1 MKDTIWRVKDKDGK
15 PGDLIVHLDIE
26 EGNRYYFRNITFKG
40 NSIYDDATLA
50 NILGISKG
58 DVYNKELL
66 TTRLTFSQD
75 GRDVTSLYMDNGYL
89 FFNVDPVEVA
99 ISDDS
104 IDLDIR
110 IFEGPQATIDKVVI
124 KGNDRTHEHVIRREL
139 RTLPGAKFSRS
150 DIIRSQREIINL
162 GYFNAENLGIN
173 TPVNPQRGTVD
184 IEYTVEEKPSDQL
197 ELSAG
202 WGGRGRGVIGTLG
215 VAFNNFS
222 LRNIK
227 DRSTWSPLPQ
237 GDGQRLSIRAQT
249 NGRYYQSYN
258 MSFTEPWL
266 GGKKP
271 TSFTVATYA
280 SILSNGFQKTS
291 DLYGRLVNAGLT
303 VSLGTRLKWPDDNFI
318 SSTALNLQNISLQN
332 YSFGRGFFRTDRG
345 EIVDQGDYR
354 NFSIT
359 QTFARSSINNPIFP
373 QDGSKVSLSV
383 QLTPPYS
390 LFTNRDYANE
400 GPEDRF
406 KMLEYHKWKI
416 EADWYQTLVGKL
428 TVRANAKFGF
438 LGAYN
443 KSIGV
448 SPFERFQL
456 GGDGLNNQ
464 QFGYFTGTEII
475 SMRGYSPQDLE
486 NNRFDPNNPNDI
498 AATPLYQKITMEL
511 RYPLSLQPTSTIY
524 VMAFAQG
531 GNSWKAASD
540 YNPFDMKR
548 SVGAGLRVFLPM
560 FGVLGFDWGIG
571 FDKNSTKFSDLTRFN
586 IVLGFEPE

>member
-1 MKDTIWRVKDKDGK
+1 M
-15 PGDLIVHLDIE
+15 
-26 EGNRYYFRNITFKG
+26 
-40 NSIYDDATLA
+40 S
-50 NILGISKG
+50 
-58 DVYNKELL
+58 
-66 TTRLTFSQD
+66 
-75 GRDVTSLYMDNGYL
+75 
-89 FFNVDPVEVA
+89 
-99 ISDDS
+99 
-104 IDLDIR
+104 
-110 IFEGPQATIDKVVI
+110 
-124 KGNDRTHEHVIRREL
+124 
-139 RTLPGAKFSRS
+139 
-150 DIIRSQREIINL
+150 
-162 GYFNAENLGIN
+162 
-173 TPVNPQRGTVD
+173 
-184 IEYTVEEKPSDQL
+184 
-197 ELSAG
+197 
-202 WGGRGRGVIGTLG
+202 
-215 VAFNNFS
+215 
-222 LRNIK
+222 
-227 DRSTWSPLPQ
+227 DRS
-237 GDGQRLSIRAQT
+237 
-249 NGRYYQSYN
+249 
-258 MSFTEPWL
+258 
-266 GGKKP
+266 K
-271 TSFTVATYA
+271 
-280 SILSNGFQKTS
+280 
-291 DLYGRLVNAGLT
+291 AG
-303 VSLGTRLKWPDDNFI
+303 SM
-318 SSTALNLQNISLQN
+318 
-332 YSFGRGFFRTDRG
+332 
-345 EIVDQGDYR
+345 
-354 NFSIT
+354 
-359 QTFARSSINNPIFP
+359 SINNPIFP